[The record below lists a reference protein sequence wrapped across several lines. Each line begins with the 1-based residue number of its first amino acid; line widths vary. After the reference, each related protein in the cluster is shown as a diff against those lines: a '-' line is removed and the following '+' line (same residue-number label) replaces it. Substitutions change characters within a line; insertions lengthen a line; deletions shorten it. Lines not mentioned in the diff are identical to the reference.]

1 MAPATAPAPA
11 STARWGL
18 RFSLLTGAVAAL
30 LVAFQLKQNPDL
42 IDDETVY
49 CYQGVKTEAFP
60 ENVDADKY
68 NCFGVS
74 PSTGLFTRVFESSSA
89 SAETIRKGYA
99 LPGLWDGHGH
109 LLQYGE
115 FLHSADLFGSDSFD
129 EIRDRLKGYLDANPG
144 SGSRDNWFVYL
155 WRSTLIRT

>member
-1 MAPATAPAPA
+1 MAPATAPNPA
-11 STARWGL
+11 STLRWGL
-18 RFSLLTGAVAAL
+18 RSSLLTGAAVLVVAL
-30 LVAFQLKQNPDL
+30 QLKQIPGH

-49 CYQGVKTEAFP
+49 CYQGVKPEALP
-60 ENVDADKY
+60 ENVNANKY

-74 PSTGLFTRVFESSSA
+74 PSTGLFTRVFESSIA
-89 SAETIRKGYA
+89 STETIRKGYA

-129 EIRDRLKGYLDANPG
+129 AIRDRLKVHLDANPG
-144 SGSRDNWFVYL
+144 SGSKDNWFV
-155 WRSTLIRT
+155 SF